1 MDGHTHTRRQR
12 TIAVPL
18 LFLVVL
24 CFVCALCPSA
34 VPQAAASSFAAVDCP
49 EQTQESPSASAETSV
64 QGLTHPCEAAE
75 GHGLPIAPPLF
86 LFALGVVLTF
96 ALLSAPRPGPAP
108 RPHRP
113 EPAALHGSGLL
124 TLLCVQRV

>member
-18 LFLVVL
+18 LFLMVM
-24 CFVCALCPSA
+24 CFLCALCHSS
-34 VPQAAASSFAAVDCP
+34 VPQAAPGPVAAADCP
-49 EQTQESPSASAETSV
+49 EQAEESAWPVADVPA
-64 QGLTHPCEAAE
+64 QGVAHGCQAVE
-75 GHGLPIAPPLF
+75 GHGLPTAPPLF
-86 LFALGVVLTF
+86 LVALGVVLAF
-96 ALLSAPRPGPAP
+96 ASLSAPRPAP